1 MRTACPFC
9 LMDKD
14 ISTKKGLKIGEF
26 CIQAAL
32 VILALSIGRFDQS
45 QTPKSRKTA
54 NNEGKLENCSFL

>member
-1 MRTACPFC
+1 ME
-9 LMDKD
+9 KY
-14 ISTKKGLKIGEF
+14 ISTKEGLKIGEF

-32 VILALSIGRFDQS
+32 VILGLSIGRFDQS